1 MVTYKLY
8 ANVNPLEPNCLIQVL
23 SSNSIMD
30 SSEEGRKK
38 VMYKKYEE
46 LKKKG
51 YSVSLYK
58 VTNECVCTHKAVSKI

>member
-1 MVTYKLY
+1 MVTYKLF
-8 ANVNPLEPNCLIQVL
+8 ANVNPLEPNCLVQVL